1 MTSYYKKILIL
12 IAFFAILAVICLFF
26 IKGKLDGKEAVI
38 KQYVQENFSTK
49 SSTNINWDG
58 VVNISSSFSPVI
70 EIKNIEISPNI
81 KSTAIK
87 FIEVKN
93 IYLNPSF
100 WQLISND
107 LQISSIKANGANI
120 VLDSFSL
127 PIEKVLF
134 GYIRYLDDIAANNNI
149 KDSLNINLANSVV
162 SFSNEKIAF
171 NANLMLDF
179 ASKDYEIEGDFEKE
193 KVSYSFKLKIKHE
206 SDNKKQV
213 KFTIKNNLVQ
223 FSGVG
228 TLDLNGNF
236 VFDAKSNIKIST
248 KNALT
253 FLKENFLKIDSDLKI
268 SENKIQFT
276 NINSSSDGFTINGD
290 VIFEK
295 DSSLYA
301 NLNLNKLILDNV
313 AVDENLLSTFKT
325 KLENI
330 ADAFSSVKTNIL
342 VKILQFSV
350 NKSAESEISF
360 KIANEKNS
368 KRKLD
373 FVEINWPAFDTNIK
387 LSTIFDSNLV
397 FRLRFNSNKFKQFV
411 ETLKIDLNNRFI
423 EVPQSLN
430 ISGDFVIGKDIFRV
444 IQGFVATNNFEFGI
458 KGDVFDK
465 IKNSANFSIN
475 IKKADITNIPYK
487 TKNPLLNEFKIISI
501 IRELYARIKDV
512 KIDVSAQNLN
522 LYGEA
527 LTNFSANF
535 YLKDTLAEF
544 RNIAFT
550 QNGLASSAEFILDFK
565 DITPSLEGDISLNT
579 INFAKLFENLDLFK
593 EEKENKENKE
603 NKILGGISSIW
614 NNDKFSI
621 EKFTNLKTSVLVKA
635 NNINFGRANFTE
647 SSFTVKSDDKFFYLE
662 KFKGKLFND
671 FYQISLTSTLE
682 EVPSYTLTL
691 NAPGSNLHN
700 LLSNLLGI
708 KNIYGN
714 IGINLFANL
723 KGNSLKEI
731 LVANAG
737 NLKVALTDL
746 VIQGYNVNSLV
757 SALGKVAEKED
768 VVETSLGAIKTGNL
782 NNNIGSFIANFPINQ
797 GKINF
802 YRIQLP
808 KHPAYSAVFNADLDL
823 STLSI
828 DGEYLIL
835 IDALN
840 TYITAKLSGK
850 ADKVNN
856 VWDFSNLETFWL
868 EKFLNRK

>member
-1 MTSYYKKILIL
+1 M
-12 IAFFAILAVICLFF
+12 
-26 IKGKLDGKEAVI
+26 
-38 KQYVQENFSTK
+38 
-49 SSTNINWDG
+49 
-58 VVNISSSFSPVI
+58 
-70 EIKNIEISPNI
+70 
-81 KSTAIK
+81 
-87 FIEVKN
+87 
-93 IYLNPSF
+93 
-100 WQLISND
+100 
-107 LQISSIKANGANI
+107 
-120 VLDSFSL
+120 
-127 PIEKVLF
+127 
-134 GYIRYLDDIAANNNI
+134 
-149 KDSLNINLANSVV
+149 
-162 SFSNEKIAF
+162 
-171 NANLMLDF
+171 
-179 ASKDYEIEGDFEKE
+179 
-193 KVSYSFKLKIKHE
+193 
-206 SDNKKQV
+206 
-213 KFTIKNNLVQ
+213 
-223 FSGVG
+223 
-228 TLDLNGNF
+228 
-236 VFDAKSNIKIST
+236 
-248 KNALT
+248 
-253 FLKENFLKIDSDLKI
+253 
-268 SENKIQFT
+268 
-276 NINSSSDGFTINGD
+276 
-290 VIFEK
+290 
-295 DSSLYA
+295 
-301 NLNLNKLILDNV
+301 
-313 AVDENLLSTFKT
+313 
-325 KLENI
+325 
-330 ADAFSSVKTNIL
+330 
-342 VKILQFSV
+342 
-350 NKSAESEISF
+350 
-360 KIANEKNS
+360 
-368 KRKLD
+368 
-373 FVEINWPAFDTNIK
+373 
-387 LSTIFDSNLV
+387 
-397 FRLRFNSNKFKQFV
+397 
-411 ETLKIDLNNRFI
+411 
-423 EVPQSLN
+423 
-430 ISGDFVIGKDIFRV
+430 
-444 IQGFVATNNFEFGI
+444 
-458 KGDVFDK
+458 
-465 IKNSANFSIN
+465 
-475 IKKADITNIPYK
+475 
-487 TKNPLLNEFKIISI
+487 
-501 IRELYARIKDV
+501 
-512 KIDVSAQNLN
+512 
-522 LYGEA
+522 
-527 LTNFSANF
+527 
-535 YLKDTLAEF
+535 AEF